1 MKRSRR
7 LLLYALLAIAALI
20 AGRFVETPSP
30 IVIKPREKPPDNIDF
45 YLSGV
50 DYRAMD
56 RDGRLRYRLRSP
68 LLEHYLREDISR
80 VQQPA
85 IEYRLPGKRWR
96 LAARQGEMQHRQ
108 DRLLLQQGVRLQR
121 EGRRPMQL
129 DTERLELQTEARIAR
144 LPESLRLESPGL
156 QLEADSAVLQLGEG
170 RYRFQRVRAVHQP
183 RKSES

>member
-20 AGRFVETPSP
+20 AGRYIETPSP
-30 IVIKPREKPPDNIDF
+30 IAVKPREKPPDNIDF

-56 RDGRLRYRLRSP
+56 RQGQLRYRLRSP
-68 LLEHYLREDISR
+68 LLEHYRREDVSR
-80 VQQPA
+80 VQRPD

-108 DRLLLQQGVRLQR
+108 KRLLLQRGVRLRR
-121 EGRRPMQL
+121 EGSRPMQL
-129 DTERLELQTEARIAR
+129 DTGQLELQTETRIVR
-144 LPESLRLESPGL
+144 LPEALRLESPGL
-156 QLEADSAVLQLGEG
+156 QLEADSAVLQLDRG

-183 RKSES
+183 RKSAS